1 LSEAERQRLDSLLSR
16 LPELRYARLDV
27 QSRLADAQ
35 YSLSSLSSDDEKPI
49 DTAVVV
55 DEALFPTK
63 PLSRKH
69 LQKSVLAAI
78 VGFMIGAGISMLLEY
93 IDYTIKSPEVLD
105 AVYGMA
111 TQGVIRSLTGK
122 ERKYKEGYLVALDN
136 TRSPTA
142 EAFRSLRTGIQVARL
157 NASIRSLLVTSAG
170 PGEGKTFVAANLAVS
185 LALNGYRVILVD
197 TDLRRPTLHTIFDLP
212 RDKGFTNLV
221 MNQDT
226 SLDDVLHQTKIENL
240 RVLLCG
246 PIPPYPSEL
255 LSSMQADQTMRKL
268 EEDADIVIYDSPPVA
283 TVTDAALLAQRADG
297 VLQVVW
303 AGHTRINLVQRS
315 KAILEHVGARIL
327 GPVLN
332 QVQDDDLGY
341 SSYYYNYGYY
351 GDGERSKKGSGLRLP
366 FLSRRQQSDG
376 AEPPDAIS
384 PLSPSRTEERNG
396 SGQGERRRGKAER
409 ARRSGAE
416 PGKDE

>member
-1 LSEAERQRLDSLLSR
+1 
-16 LPELRYARLDV
+16 
-27 QSRLADAQ
+27 
-35 YSLSSLSSDDEKPI
+35 
-49 DTAVVV
+49 
-55 DEALFPTK
+55 
-63 PLSRKH
+63 
-69 LQKSVLAAI
+69 
-78 VGFMIGAGISMLLEY
+78 
-93 IDYTIKSPEVLD
+93 
-105 AVYGMA
+105 
-111 TQGVIRSLTGK
+111 
-122 ERKYKEGYLVALDN
+122 
-136 TRSPTA
+136 
-142 EAFRSLRTGIQVARL
+142 
-157 NASIRSLLVTSAG
+157 
-170 PGEGKTFVAANLAVS
+170 
-185 LALNGYRVILVD
+185 
-197 TDLRRPTLHTIFDLP
+197 
-212 RDKGFTNLV
+212 
-221 MNQDT
+221 
-226 SLDDVLHQTKIENL
+226 
-240 RVLLCG
+240 
-246 PIPPYPSEL
+246 
-255 LSSMQADQTMRKL
+255 MQADQTMRKL

-376 AEPPDAIS
+376 AEHPDAIS